1 MISLRHYIQKK
12 EYTKKNNYRCKI
24 FWLVQSKKIS
34 CLYIINKLSDIK
46 INKNL
51 TYGNYEVRKSKWNN
65 SNWGDHVIMGNDVK
79 VLIADDASFMR
90 TVLKDI
96 LKSNGLATDIVEAPD
111 GVEAVRQFIQHK
123 PDLVT
128 MDVNMPKADGIQ
140 ALKGIMKVN
149 PMARVIMVTSVEQK
163 HVVQDAM
170 KSGARDYIIKPFEKG
185 NVGLVFNKVLRSK

>member
-1 MISLRHYIQKK
+1 M
-12 EYTKKNNYRCKI
+12 
-24 FWLVQSKKIS
+24 
-34 CLYIINKLSDIK
+34 
-46 INKNL
+46 
-51 TYGNYEVRKSKWNN
+51 
-65 SNWGDHVIMGNDVK
+65 GDGVK

-111 GVEAVRQFIQHK
+111 GVEAVRQYINHK

-149 PMARVIMVTSVEQK
+149 PNARVIMVTSVEQK
-163 HVVQDAM
+163 HIVQDAM
-170 KSGARDYIIKPFEKG
+170 KSGARDYIIKPFERG
-185 NVGLVFNKVLRSK
+185 NVGLVFNKVLRTK